1 MMDFFKNMTNSK
13 LLLIAIVAAFLALPF
28 DLKFLSFMQNESI
41 FMFLRLLSFILF
53 MYVAIKVIN
62 GKKNKQ
68 IKNNTQSS
76 IDNIEDFFI
85 ISGNVN

>member
-62 GKKNKQ
+62 GKTKK
-68 IKNNTQSS
+68 KKKKK
-76 IDNIEDFFI
+76 
-85 ISGNVN
+85 

>member
-1 MMDFFKNMTNSK
+1 MDFFFFITNSK

-62 GKKNKQ
+62 GKTKKTT
-68 IKNNTQSS
+68 KKK
-76 IDNIEDFFI
+76 
-85 ISGNVN
+85 

>member
-41 FMFLRLLSFILF
+41 FMFFRLLSFILF

-62 GKKNKQ
+62 GKTKKTT
-68 IKNNTQSS
+68 KKK
-76 IDNIEDFFI
+76 
-85 ISGNVN
+85 

>member
-1 MMDFFKNMTNSK
+1 MDFFKNMTNSK

-41 FMFLRLLSFILF
+41 FMFLRLLAFILF

-62 GKKNKQ
+62 GKTKKTT
-68 IKNNTQSS
+68 KKK
-76 IDNIEDFFI
+76 
-85 ISGNVN
+85 

>member
-1 MMDFFKNMTNSK
+1 MGKPKK
-13 LLLIAIVAAFLALPF
+13 LL
-28 DLKFLSFMQNESI
+28 
-41 FMFLRLLSFILF
+41 
-53 MYVAIKVIN
+53 
-62 GKKNKQ
+62 KKNKQ

>member
-62 GKKNKQ
+62 GKTKKTTR
-68 IKNNTQSS
+68 KK
-76 IDNIEDFFI
+76 
-85 ISGNVN
+85 